1 MLMVAVVV
9 AMALMATPPRSE
21 MMPGTIEQHR

>member
-9 AMALMATPPRSE
+9 AMALMATPPRSQ
-21 MMPGTIEQHR
+21 MMRGAIEQHR